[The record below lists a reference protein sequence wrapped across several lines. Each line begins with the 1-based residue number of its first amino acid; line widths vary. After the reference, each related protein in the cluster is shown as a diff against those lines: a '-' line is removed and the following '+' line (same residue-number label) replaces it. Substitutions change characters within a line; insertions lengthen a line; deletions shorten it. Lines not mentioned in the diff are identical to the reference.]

1 MTRDPLTQVRAYF
14 EDVDAQLPP
23 FSVDTIVRDR
33 PIRETPGAPVPTGP
47 RMPWWRT
54 APALVAA
61 AMLITVAIGG
71 ILLLTVPGSSDDV
84 AETSTTTIAPTTTV
98 TTIPATTP
106 TTVPPTTTIPE
117 PAPTTGPAEASWS
130 ASGDI
135 RIGPVVITAESMTLD
150 PSRITLRYEITSLA
164 PTGTVMSAED
174 TRLSPPVLP
183 LRWELETANGSVT
196 GTTSVIGPYV
206 QFEVDEGT
214 TIDDVTAVR
223 LIAWKTIVPV
233 VHDITLDAATG
244 TEVELPDGSSISAR
258 EPLYTADYVLVAFDV
273 TEPPND
279 LKVVACG
286 DIRGLGASCFDPV
299 PGSAWV
305 HRNSNSDL
313 QIAADPE
320 TPIDAIALRYRRP
333 TWVEREGSLSFD
345 VSDGDPEIALEFPA
359 GFVAIDEN
367 EAIAPTSVTRYGDQL
382 LVSVLSAARRGVDPA
397 SFDPLMGGRWVLET
411 EAGASLD
418 SIGMAYDDRVPG
430 AFSIIF
436 PIEDGS
442 AVQPTRL
449 RLVERW
455 VPVEATGT
463 AAAGAVDDIR
473 GGLESPPVDV
483 DLGNGLQLQVDR
495 FDWEVSGGYLVWS
508 VVGDRPLP
516 VIAGVTGG
524 IGRPG
529 GTALLTTDAWSPPVR
544 NFGLGNAG
552 PRISWFSFSGSEDLL
567 SRGGHEL
574 ELRVEAEVPQPVP
587 ADLVIDLA
595 SFLS

>member
-1 MTRDPLTQVRAYF
+1 
-14 EDVDAQLPP
+14 
-23 FSVDTIVRDR
+23 
-33 PIRETPGAPVPTGP
+33 
-47 RMPWWRT
+47 
-54 APALVAA
+54 
-61 AMLITVAIGG
+61 
-71 ILLLTVPGSSDDV
+71 
-84 AETSTTTIAPTTTV
+84 
-98 TTIPATTP
+98 
-106 TTVPPTTTIPE
+106 
-117 PAPTTGPAEASWS
+117 
-130 ASGDI
+130 
-135 RIGPVVITAESMTLD
+135 
-150 PSRITLRYEITSLA
+150 
-164 PTGTVMSAED
+164 
-174 TRLSPPVLP
+174 
-183 LRWELETANGSVT
+183 
-196 GTTSVIGPYV
+196 
-206 QFEVDEGT
+206 
-214 TIDDVTAVR
+214 
-223 LIAWKTIVPV
+223 
-233 VHDITLDAATG
+233 
-244 TEVELPDGSSISAR
+244 
-258 EPLYTADYVLVAFDV
+258 
-273 TEPPND
+273 
-279 LKVVACG
+279 
-286 DIRGLGASCFDPV
+286 V

-333 TWVEREGSLSFD
+333 TWVEREGSLSFEVTD
-345 VSDGDPEIALEFPA
+345 DTEIASDFPA

-367 EAIAPTSVTRYGDQL
+367 EAIAPASVTRYGDQL
-382 LVSVLSAARRGVDPA
+382 LVSVVSAARRGVDPA

-436 PIEDGS
+436 PTEDGS

-455 VPVEATGT
+455 VPIEATGT

-483 DLGNGLQLQVDR
+483 DLGNGFRLQVDR

-516 VIAGVTGG
+516 VIAQVTGA
-524 IGRPG
+524 IGRPNQ
-529 GTALLTTDAWSPPVR
+529 APWLFTDAWSAPVR

-552 PRISWFSFSGSEDLL
+552 PRISWFWFSGSEDLL

-587 ADLVIDLA
+587 ADVVIDLTD
-595 SFLS
+595 FLS